1 VVIAASTGGPAT
13 LMRLVPRFPKNFP
26 AAVVLVQHMPATFTS
41 QLGLQLTEVSQIRVK
56 EAESNEA
63 LIPGTFYICPGSHH
77 LRFALTGRI
86 KLDDGPRI
94 SGYRPC
100 ADAAFETAAAYNG
113 PNVVA
118 VVLTGMGNDGAKGV
132 QAVKAARGAVLA
144 QDEATSVIF
153 GMPAEAIRTGAV
165 DQVVGIDEMYA
176 AIEKCVDVICRH
188 MQPIGS
194 R

>member
-1 VVIAASTGGPAT
+1 
-13 LMRLVPRFPKNFP
+13 MRLMPRFPKDFP

-41 QLGLQLTEVSQIRVK
+41 QLSVQLTEVASIRVK
-56 EAESNEA
+56 EAEANEA
-63 LIPGTFYICPGSHH
+63 LQTGTFYVCPGSHH
-77 LRFALTGRI
+77 LRISTAGRI

-100 ADAAFETAAAYNG
+100 ADVALESAATYGG
-113 PNVVA
+113 PNVVG

-132 QAVKAARGAVLA
+132 QAVKAARGVVLA
-144 QDEATSVIF
+144 QDEASSVIF

-165 DQVVGIDEMYA
+165 DHVVGIDEMYS
-176 AIEKCVDVICRH
+176 AIEKCLEPICR
-188 MQPIGS
+188 QTLPIGT